1 MSTGFGPPAWA
12 SHQHSRGGRDLEG
25 TAEVRAEARAVATG
39 ALPAAQ
45 AVAHA
50 GGLPWYRFHS
60 PGLKYTMPLKLPEHP
75 VPAHHRAGLRR
86 TDISRDLEGSATT
99 LL

>member
-12 SHQHSRGGRDLEG
+12 SHQHSSAGGDLGG
-25 TAEVRAEARAVATG
+25 TAEVRAEARVVATG

-60 PGLKYTMPLKLPEHP
+60 PGLKYMMPLKLTERPLCLH
-75 VPAHHRAGLRR
+75 VTGLGCAGP
-86 TDISRDLEGSATT
+86 TSAEI
-99 LL
+99 